1 MLEFYQSYAT
11 FEDLMSLHERLFQ
24 KLAERLNGSTR
35 ITYQGTEIELGGSWQ
50 RITVE
55 EALVRY
61 TDFKDPALLRNR
73 EALLSYG
80 KQKRLPMDPKDTV
93 GGLMMA
99 IFDHE
104 VEAQLIQPTF
114 VTHHPL
120 DISPLSRKNE
130 KDPFL
135 VDRFELYIYGR
146 EMANAFSELN
156 DPVDQMRRFE
166 AQVKAREAG
175 NEEATD
181 MDLDYVTALE
191 YGMPPTAGAGIG
203 IDRLT
208 MLLTDSA
215 SIRDVILFPLMR
227 PVQVGDLKSDS
238 SAPQNSAASKE

>member
-1 MLEFYQSYAT
+1 
-11 FEDLMSLHERLFQ
+11 
-24 KLAERLNGSTR
+24 
-35 ITYQGTEIELGGSWQ
+35 
-50 RITVE
+50 
-55 EALVRY
+55 
-61 TDFKDPALLRNR
+61 
-73 EALLSYG
+73 
-80 KQKRLPMDPKDTV
+80 MDPKDTV
-93 GGLMMA
+93 GGLMMV

-104 VEAQLIQPTF
+104 VESQLIQPTF

-156 DPVDQMRRFE
+156 DPVDQMQRFE
-166 AQVKAREAG
+166 AQVEAKNAG

-208 MLLTDSA
+208 MLLTDSP

-227 PVQVGDLKSDS
+227 PIQSDDGKRDGS
-238 SAPQNSAASKE
+238 EPEAKVDSKG